1 MYLDGHDLRQLP
13 LLRRKQLL
21 EHALPDIPYVQ
32 RSEHITE
39 HGKPGRYPA
48 TVADPVTQDQVASTA
63 EDLTQHAPTT
73 AGHIGLS

>member
-1 MYLDGHDLRQLP
+1 MYVFGARDGRP
-13 LLRRKQLL
+13 
-21 EHALPDIPYVQ
+21 V
-32 RSEHITE
+32 
-39 HGKPGRYPA
+39 GKPFTAAAGFVLTVSFNPVTGILASTSTDGTA